1 MQLSLEP
8 SERIQFFCV
17 AAFRYMSEQPELAI
31 SMIDEGAIAT
41 ISELCS
47 TKTDEF
53 TGTSLAIALVNL
65 TRINGHCFKCHLCVF
80 YCSGYVIGREG
91 QVVGEAAIVL
101 ALMNLIMLRAE
112 LGVICVRGLYNLTC
126 VDISYQFIERVIR
139 ALVSLSL
146 SVILVV
152 RFFFCE
158 ISLIQKIYTGCC
170 ECQAFMCSSVMQ
182 LI

>member
-65 TRINGHCFKCHLCVF
+65 TRINGHCFKCHLCVILLQWLR
-80 YCSGYVIGREG
+80 YRKRRTGRWRGSNSTRSYESHH
-91 QVVGEAAIVL
+91 APRRTWCYL
-101 ALMNLIMLRAE
+101 RSRLI
-112 LGVICVRGLYNLTC
+112 
-126 VDISYQFIERVIR
+126 
-139 ALVSLSL
+139 
-146 SVILVV
+146 
-152 RFFFCE
+152 
-158 ISLIQKIYTGCC
+158 
-170 ECQAFMCSSVMQ
+170 
-182 LI
+182 